1 MGFGFRLSINTT
13 RKDFHTALKLV
24 LIAWMK
30 WGKRHCLNTSNQ
42 NHLLAPQKW
51 DYALEEGLT

>member
-1 MGFGFRLSINTT
+1 MGFGFGLSINTT
-13 RKDFHTALKLV
+13 RKDFYTAVELV

-30 WGKRHCLNTSNQ
+30 GRKRHCLSKSNQ
-42 NHLLAPQKW
+42 NDLFAPETW